1 MTKFFYLLTVMI
13 LTFSPARADFHYQN
27 DFAAEDFRAR
37 RDAVYDAVGDNIA
50 IIQGGAE
57 VRGFINFRQSNTFYY
72 LSGLER
78 PSSYMLLDGR
88 ARKTTIYLPHR
99 DTGRERGE
107 GHTLS
112 YEDAD
117 LIRSITGA
125 ETVRP
130 VEMMA
135 TDFAF
140 YLLDAP
146 FPALYTPHSPDEK
159 FRQSRDEM
167 LAGHGRRVADP
178 FDGRPSKAGHFIHLL
193 RTRYPQFE
201 IRDLSPTLDQMRTIK
216 DEKEISL
223 IRKASQLA
231 GLGIMEAIRSTKPG
245 VMEYQL
251 EAAAGFVFKTNG
263 ARGLSYNAIVGGG
276 QNAWMGHY
284 SANSDPVKDGDLIL
298 MDLAPDYH
306 YYTSDVTRM
315 WPVNGKYT
323 DDQRDLYGFVVA
335 YHKAFM
341 RHIRPGITSD
351 QILLAAAVD
360 MRTVLDGMSF
370 SKDIYR
376 VACEEALEFRGHIQ
390 HPVGM
395 SVHDVGNHHGIP
407 LEVGMVFSID
417 PMIWVPAEKLYI
429 RMEDVVVVTKNGV
442 ENLSANLPV
451 EMDDLEKLW
460 REEGIVQKR
469 PATIN

>member
-159 FRQSRDEM
+159 FRQSRDE
-167 LAGHGRRVADP
+167 
-178 FDGRPSKAGHFIHLL
+178 
-193 RTRYPQFE
+193 
-201 IRDLSPTLDQMRTIK
+201 IK
-216 DEKEISL
+216 S
-223 IRKASQLA
+223 
-231 GLGIMEAIRSTKPG
+231 
-245 VMEYQL
+245 
-251 EAAAGFVFKTNG
+251 
-263 ARGLSYNAIVGGG
+263 
-276 QNAWMGHY
+276 
-284 SANSDPVKDGDLIL
+284 
-298 MDLAPDYH
+298 
-306 YYTSDVTRM
+306 
-315 WPVNGKYT
+315 
-323 DDQRDLYGFVVA
+323 
-335 YHKAFM
+335 
-341 RHIRPGITSD
+341 
-351 QILLAAAVD
+351 
-360 MRTVLDGMSF
+360 
-370 SKDIYR
+370 
-376 VACEEALEFRGHIQ
+376 
-390 HPVGM
+390 
-395 SVHDVGNHHGIP
+395 
-407 LEVGMVFSID
+407 
-417 PMIWVPAEKLYI
+417 
-429 RMEDVVVVTKNGV
+429 
-442 ENLSANLPV
+442 
-451 EMDDLEKLW
+451 
-460 REEGIVQKR
+460 
-469 PATIN
+469 